1 MEVEYLIPPLNLD
14 ADIIP
19 VENSVKKKNGITLWH
34 LGYRQLLHLLNPLS
48 DKSILDYGCGFG
60 SFCRFLNLNYA
71 NVTGVDVSEKMI
83 RVAKENYPDNIPY
96 AHISSGSM
104 DFLKKDS
111 FDFVISN
118 FVFCKIST
126 REEIL
131 KIMKSIIRVLKKAGS
146 LIILNHNWDKSNG
159 KEFISFKLPF
169 YKKLSSG
176 KTVTPVMADEP
187 GLQIND
193 YYWSKA
199 DYFDFLTESGFEI
212 QSINEPLAAGRELPW
227 LEEKSFPPYQIIQA
241 MKSRA

>member
-1 MEVEYLIPPLNLD
+1 MELEYLIPPLNLD
-14 ADIIP
+14 ANIISG
-19 VENSVKKKNGITLWH
+19 ENNASKKNDITLWH
-34 LGYRQLLHLLNPLS
+34 LGYRHLLHQLNPIS

-71 NVTGVDVSEKMI
+71 KVTGVDVSEKMI
-83 RVAKENYPDNIPY
+83 RMAIENYPDNISY
-96 AHISSGSM
+96 KHISSGSL
-104 DFLKKDS
+104 DFLQEDT
-111 FDFVISN
+111 FDFVVSN

-159 KEFISFKLPF
+159 KEFISFKLPY

-176 KTVTPVMADEP
+176 KTVTPVMTDEP
-187 GLQIND
+187 DIKIND
-193 YYWSKA
+193 YYWSKS

-212 QSINEPLAAGRELPW
+212 QGINEPLAAGSELPW
-227 LEEKSFPPYQIIQA
+227 IEEKSFPPYQIIQA
-241 MKSRA
+241 MKSRT